1 MGPTVFISSTVKDL
15 SDLRS
20 AVRFFLEQY
29 GFEVWISESPD
40 FPHDLDDETRQ
51 AALRPIED
59 ADYYV
64 LIVGN
69 RTGTLTSDGVSVT
82 RSEFRRARELH
93 RKSGRPQLVLL
104 ARVGVLDAVRQAD
117 SNGPTEADDWPH
129 VIDFVEEIS
138 TAENPHDAN
147 WVHPFGSFQ
156 EIATVLRTAL
166 RLSGP
171 VRRLALEANLVE
183 ELGSNTEH
191 LLARLRDRVVP
202 VGELLMPE
210 VVPPP
215 TDEEVHLD
223 RHQTASIWVFRLSLP
238 GPNAL
243 ATVALTD
250 AISSGDFLEFDAI
263 NGRMA
268 TSDIQAAML
277 LLRQRIARYETLL
290 SMLSGGADARE
301 LATLTGHRPA
311 DVVAVSADLRTMLY
325 AIRDEVD
332 NVASL
337 TRALLRSLR
346 GVDEALVVPLLN
358 PPTPLPVEAE
368 RIEAARVTRRDA
380 LEWAL
385 GESGA

>member
-129 VIDFVEEIS
+129 VIDFVEEI
-138 TAENPHDAN
+138 
-147 WVHPFGSFQ
+147 
-156 EIATVLRTAL
+156 
-166 RLSGP
+166 
-171 VRRLALEANLVE
+171 
-183 ELGSNTEH
+183 
-191 LLARLRDRVVP
+191 
-202 VGELLMPE
+202 
-210 VVPPP
+210 
-215 TDEEVHLD
+215 
-223 RHQTASIWVFRLSLP
+223 
-238 GPNAL
+238 
-243 ATVALTD
+243 
-250 AISSGDFLEFDAI
+250 
-263 NGRMA
+263 
-268 TSDIQAAML
+268 
-277 LLRQRIARYETLL
+277 
-290 SMLSGGADARE
+290 
-301 LATLTGHRPA
+301 
-311 DVVAVSADLRTMLY
+311 
-325 AIRDEVD
+325 
-332 NVASL
+332 ASL
-337 TRALLRSLR
+337 
-346 GVDEALVVPLLN
+346 
-358 PPTPLPVEAE
+358 
-368 RIEAARVTRRDA
+368 
-380 LEWAL
+380 
-385 GESGA
+385 